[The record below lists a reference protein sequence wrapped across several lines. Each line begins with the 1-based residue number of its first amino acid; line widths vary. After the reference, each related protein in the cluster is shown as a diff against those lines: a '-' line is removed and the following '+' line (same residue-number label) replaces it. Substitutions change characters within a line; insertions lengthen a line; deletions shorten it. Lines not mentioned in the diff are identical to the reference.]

1 MKRYELK
8 NRVIAITGATGGLGK
23 ATAQALRDKGARL
36 VLLDLDPA
44 ALDAQAAALGGPEVA
59 AGWVAD
65 VRSFESLESALQKA
79 ARHFGGIDVVIANA
93 GIGDIVSMEN
103 ASPAYFERVID
114 VNLTG
119 VWRTLRA
126 ALPHVRQRQG
136 YLMAISSM
144 AAFVHS
150 PLNAHYTAS
159 KAGVWAMCDSIR
171 LELRH
176 LDVGVGTVHPTFFPT
191 PMMDAVHADKAGTA
205 LWQGNRS
212 GVWKMVTLQE
222 VVQAIV
228 SGIEHRRDMVV
239 VPKSNTLVA
248 RAPGLFRPL
257 VEWLGFQRER
267 TAEAVM
273 QSQRL

>member
-1 MKRYELK
+1 M
-8 NRVIAITGATGGLGK
+8 
-23 ATAQALRDKGARL
+23 LRPLPWA
-36 VLLDLDPA
+36 
-44 ALDAQAAALGGPEVA
+44 
-59 AGWVAD
+59 
-65 VRSFESLESALQKA
+65 S
-79 ARHFGGIDVVIANA
+79 HFGGIDVVIANA

-103 ASPAYFERVID
+103 SSPAYFERVID

-119 VWRTLRA
+119 TWRTFRA
-126 ALPHVRQRQG
+126 ALPHVKPRQG

-159 KAGVWAMCDSIR
+159 KAGAWAMCDSIR

-176 LDVGVGTVHPTFFPT
+176 LNVGVGSVHPTFFPT
-191 PMMDAVHADKAGTA
+191 PMMDAVQANQAGST
-205 LWQGNRS
+205 LWEGNRS

-228 SGIEHRRDMVV
+228 SGIEQRRDMVV
-239 VPKSNTLVA
+239 VPRSNTLVA

-257 VEWLGFQRER
+257 IEWLGFQRER
-267 TAEAVM
+267 TANAVA